1 MRSPLDALPTP
12 APPSVRFSLGAWLA
26 SCIFPLIAVT
36 YALSRMSDVR
46 AHQRAIALA
55 ETPDSTATSLD
66 RVVNVTVWIALAAM
80 ILPVIIEVVFAILM
94 VKRVAWARI
103 GLLAIGVLAVPAS
116 LIAVD
121 ALSDDQAVTNRTWV
135 VVGVGIQA
143 LLALIGAIL
152 MYRREAN
159 VWFNTRPKPTPV
171 TTPYPEL
178 ANRKGPAPAADR
190 PTPVA
195 GKPTSPPTKPDRT

>member
-1 MRSPLDALPTP
+1 
-12 APPSVRFSLGAWLA
+12 LA

-36 YALSRMSDVR
+36 YAVSRMNDVR

-66 RVVNVTVWIALAAM
+66 RVVNVTVWIALAVM
-80 ILPVIIEVVFAILM
+80 ILPVIIEVVLAILM
-94 VKRVAWARI
+94 ARRVAWARI
-103 GLLAIGVLAVPAS
+103 GLMIIGVLAVPAS

-143 LLALIGAIL
+143 LLALIGALL

-159 VWFNTRPKPTPV
+159 VWFSTRPKPTPV
-171 TTPYPEL
+171 STPYPEL
-178 ANRKGPAPAADR
+178 PDRKGSAAGR
-190 PTPVA
+190 QAPVA
-195 GKPTSPPTKPDRT
+195 GKPVPPPTTDRP

>member
-1 MRSPLDALPTP
+1 MDALPTP
-12 APPSVRFSLGAWLA
+12 APQAVRFSLGAWLA

-36 YALSRMSDVR
+36 YAVSRMSDVR

-80 ILPVIIEVVFAILM
+80 ILPVIIEVVLAILM
-94 VKRVAWARI
+94 AKRLAWARI
-103 GLLAIGVLAVPAS
+103 GLLIIGVLAVPAS

-135 VVGVGIQA
+135 LVGVGIQA
-143 LLALIGAIL
+143 LLALIGALL

-159 VWFNTRPKPTPV
+159 VWFSTRPQPTPV
-171 TTPYPEL
+171 TTPYPDL
-178 ANRKGPAPAADR
+178 ADRKGFAAGR

-195 GKPTSPPTKPDRT
+195 GKPVPPPPKPDRT